1 MSKYPSAAE
10 INALPLP
17 LRDYIHDLETGCDP
31 AGVLMELALTK
42 DHVAALEVAIQQ
54 TRAKAFDDAARAEC
68 EMCAANMELV
78 EGTDPVLV
86 WKDGAW
92 VDGGR
97 QPTFHHRIP
106 DMGGLWACLARK
118 IRALDA
124 QGHVGDSLRVPQ
136 DATSGV
142 SKIFGA
148 MPDLPDP
155 SAEPDRAFLGGDK
168 WGASSGGK
176 PCGHHETNP
185 CGCPDP
191 STVMTVTCATCG
203 APVVPGTEAL
213 HVCKPTRTA
222 PRYVCPMKRPS
233 GEPKNC
239 GECKRN
245 GRNEPGECYCCGAKL
260 IPSTAPTTSK
270 EPKP

>member
-78 EGTDPVLV
+78 EGTEPVLV
-86 WKDGAW
+86 WKEGVW

-97 QPTFHHRIP
+97 QSTFHHRIP

-155 SAEPDRAFLGGDK
+155 SAATERVVFLAGDK

-185 CGCPDP
+185 CGC
-191 STVMTVTCATCG
+191 VTPAT
-203 APVVPGTEAL
+203 P
-213 HVCKPTRTA
+213 K
-222 PRYVCPMKRPS
+222 YVCPMKRPS